1 MKLMDVKTANRG
13 FTLIE
18 LMIVVAIVAALM
30 AIVVPSYLGN
40 AKKAR
45 RAEAKAALTGLT
57 IAMERYYMEQS
68 PSAYTGATLGDDP
81 NDIFPNQ
88 IPLDA
93 ANKTYS
99 LTIDPLTATGYTVK
113 ATPINS
119 QVGDDCGVLSI
130 TNLGV
135 KGVSASTVAKCW
147 N

>member
-1 MKLMDVKTANRG
+1 MKSTTAKPKHSG

-30 AIVVPSYLGN
+30 LIVMPAYLGN

-68 PSAYTGATLGDDP
+68 PSTYVGASLGDDP
-81 NDIFPNQ
+81 NDVYPNQ

-93 ANKTYS
+93 AAKTYQLNIS
-99 LTIDPLTATGYTVK
+99 AQSVTAYTVT
-113 ATPINS
+113 ATPINA
-119 QVGDDCGVLSI
+119 QQGDDCGTLSI
-130 TNLGV
+130 TSLGV
-135 KGVSASTVAKCW
+135 KGVTGLTVADCW